1 MSFLATQGI
10 CDQGIEF
17 KEVIRDAERADVRI
31 YTGAVKRLY
40 WVIVISNSIDGSEEG
55 FNQLF
60 AYMVNKITVHF
71 LHYLRPRLWEVGYDF
86 C

>member
-31 YTGAVKRLY
+31 YTGAVKRLLY
-40 WVIVISNSIDGSEEG
+40 
-55 FNQLF
+55 
-60 AYMVNKITVHF
+60 
-71 LHYLRPRLWEVGYDF
+71 
-86 C
+86 